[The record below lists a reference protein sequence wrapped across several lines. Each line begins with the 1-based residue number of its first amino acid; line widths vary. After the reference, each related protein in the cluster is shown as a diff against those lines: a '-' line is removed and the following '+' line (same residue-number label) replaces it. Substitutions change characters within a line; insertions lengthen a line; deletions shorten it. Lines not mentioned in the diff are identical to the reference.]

1 MVWPPRVC
9 VCVVLL
15 YSYQL
20 GGQGS
25 PLSTTEY
32 LLSSTQLNYNQL
44 SVGTPSEK
52 IKRKGKGKQ
61 EWVVLSLERER
72 VVGVL
77 HIAGRD
83 WPELRG
89 LQLTNGS
96 YVILSG
102 SMPRRCEIKV
112 VRMGRVFVRRGRS

>member
-1 MVWPPRVC
+1 MC
-9 VCVVLL
+9 VCVFLL

-44 SVGTPSEK
+44 SIGTPSEK
-52 IKRKGKGKQ
+52 VKRKGKEQ

-77 HIAGRD
+77 RIAGRD
-83 WPELRG
+83 WPELQG
-89 LQLTNGS
+89 LKLTNGS
-96 YVILSG
+96 YLIPSKSVL
-102 SMPRRCEIKV
+102 RCCEIKV
-112 VRMGRVFVRRGRS
+112 VRRGRVFMRRGRS